1 MVQKPSQ
8 KGTSRPG
15 DELMKENRE
24 QMPLVKQ
31 NFIQMAVAGAMIVI
45 GFALM
50 AGGASDWNV
59 FNEDIFSVRRIV
71 VGPTVAF
78 LGFLYMGYAIMFS
91 PKEKKGEE

>member
-1 MVQKPSQ
+1 
-8 KGTSRPG
+8 
-15 DELMKENRE
+15 
-24 QMPLVKQ
+24 
-31 NFIQMAVAGAMIVI
+31 MIVI